1 MGSVEKISGT
11 VVREKIMRLFFY
23 PLDKTKNLVYY
34 LTIALI
40 HEAEGGRR

>member
-1 MGSVEKISGT
+1 MKSFCGT
-11 VVREKIMRLFFY
+11 PVFIN

-40 HEAEGGRR
+40 HEVEGGRR